1 MRDLKLT
8 FVLPNLSIGGAELH
22 FLNLA
27 NYYSGSFKKI
37 NVLYFLEN
45 DNGDYKK
52 KFDRSISFN
61 KINSKGF
68 IGSIFSYSKY
78 FNERT
83 PDIIL
88 VSMYMDAV
96 SLIVARLLSDHK
108 PKIIIN
114 GSAHFSSLIKN
125 SENKVIRFLLK
136 PLAKIFYPLADFFIC
151 QSIGLKNDVED
162 VLKLSPL
169 KLSTIYNAILE
180 KNVDY
185 STPKNLSHQWFQAS
199 SSNSFKLIIA
209 GRLDAQK
216 GIVEFID
223 IFKKLKK
230 NENIQLLIM
239 GEGDEKQRIEEQI
252 RINYLDN
259 DVEIIPFQNNFH
271 AFIERSDL
279 MVVNSF
285 YEGLNNMIVHA
296 LATGTSVISRNCPSG
311 PSEVLEDGKFG
322 RLVALG
328 DDNGMIKMI
337 KDEIRAP
344 AFKKEDLIER
354 SKDFSTEAC
363 GEAYKKI
370 FQKCVDQK
378 NN

>member
-1 MRDLKLT
+1 MHDLKLT
-8 FVLPNLSIGGAELH
+8 FLLPNLGIGGIEMH

-37 NVLYFLEN
+37 DVLYCLEL

-52 KFDRSISFN
+52 RFDRSISFS

-68 IGSIFSYSKY
+68 IRSIFSYSKY
-78 FNERT
+78 LNERT

-114 GSAHFSSLIKN
+114 GSAHFSSLIQN
-125 SENKVIRFLLK
+125 SEKKVIRFLLK

-185 STPKNLSHQWFQAS
+185 STPKNLSHSWFQAS
-199 SSNSFKLIIA
+199 TSNSFKLIIA
-209 GRLDAQK
+209 SRLDAQK
-216 GIVEFID
+216 GIVGFID
-223 IFKKLKK
+223 IFKQLKK

-252 RINYLDN
+252 RINYLEN

-311 PSEVLEDGKFG
+311 PSEILENGKFG

-328 DDNGMIKMI
+328 DDQGMIEMI

-344 AFKKEDLIER
+344 AFKKEDLVER

-363 GEAYKKI
+363 GDAYKKI
-370 FQKCVDQK
+370 FLKCVDGK
-378 NN
+378 K

>member
-1 MRDLKLT
+1 
-8 FVLPNLSIGGAELH
+8 
-22 FLNLA
+22 
-27 NYYSGSFKKI
+27 
-37 NVLYFLEN
+37 
-45 DNGDYKK
+45 
-52 KFDRSISFN
+52 
-61 KINSKGF
+61 
-68 IGSIFSYSKY
+68 
-78 FNERT
+78 
-83 PDIIL
+83 
-88 VSMYMDAV
+88 MYMEAL
-96 SLIVARLLSDHK
+96 SLILARLFSAHK

-114 GSAHFSSLIKN
+114 GSVNFSSLIQN
-125 SENKVIRFLLK
+125 SESNIIRFLLK

-151 QSIGLKNDVED
+151 QSNGLKNDLKG

-185 STPKNLSHQWFQAS
+185 STPKNLSHSWFRAS
-199 SSNSFKLIIA
+199 TSNSFKLIIA
-209 GRLDAQK
+209 SRLDAQK

-252 RINYLDN
+252 RINDLEN

-311 PSEVLEDGKFG
+311 PSEILENGKFG

-328 DDNGMIKMI
+328 DDQGMIEMI
-337 KDEIRAP
+337 KDEIRSP
-344 AFKKEDLIER
+344 AFKKEDLVER

-363 GEAYKKI
+363 GDAYKKI
-370 FQKCVDQK
+370 FLKCVDEK
-378 NN
+378 K

>member
-1 MRDLKLT
+1 MGDLKLT
-8 FVLPNLSIGGAELH
+8 FILPNLGIGGVEIN

-27 NYYSGSFKKI
+27 NYYAGSFKKI
-37 NVLYFLEN
+37 DVLYCLEL

-52 KFDRSISFN
+52 RFDRSISFS
-61 KINSKGF
+61 KINLKGF
-68 IGSIFSYSKY
+68 IKSIFSYSKY

-88 VSMYMDAV
+88 VPMYMPAV
-96 SLIVARLLSDHK
+96 ILIIARLFSEHK

-114 GSAHFSSLIKN
+114 GNAHFSSVIQN
-125 SENKVIRFLLK
+125 TDSNVIRYLLK

-151 QSIGLKNDVED
+151 PSSGLTKDLED

-169 KLSTIYNAILE
+169 KLATIYNPILE
-180 KNVDY
+180 SNFDY
-185 STPKNLSHQWFQAS
+185 STPKNYTHPWFQES
-199 SSNSFKLIIA
+199 SINSFKLIMA
-209 GRLDAQK
+209 GRLDSQK
-216 GIVEFID
+216 GVVEFID

-230 NENIQLLIM
+230 NENIQLLIL

-252 RINYLDN
+252 RINYLEN
-259 DVEIIPFQNNFH
+259 DIKIIPFQNNFH
-271 AFIERSDL
+271 AFLERSDL

-296 LATGTSVISRNCPSG
+296 LAVGTSVISRNCPSG
-311 PSEVLEDGKFG
+311 PSEILEDGKFG

-328 DDNGMIKMI
+328 DDQGMIEMI

-344 AFKKEDLIER
+344 AFKKENLIER
-354 SKDFSTEAC
+354 SKDFSTEDC

-370 FQKCVDQK
+370 FQKCVDEIK
-378 NN
+378 

>member
-1 MRDLKLT
+1 MGDIKLT
-8 FVLPNLSIGGAELH
+8 FIIPNLGIGGVEIN

-27 NYYSGSFKKI
+27 NYYAGSFKKI
-37 NVLYFLEN
+37 DVLYCLEL

-52 KFDRSISFN
+52 RFDRSISFT
-61 KINSKGF
+61 KINLKGF
-68 IGSIFSYSKY
+68 IKSIFSYSKY

-88 VSMYMDAV
+88 VPMYMHAV
-96 SLIVARLLSDHK
+96 ILIIARLFSEHK

-114 GSAHFSSLIKN
+114 GNAHFSSVIQN
-125 SENKVIRFLLK
+125 TDSNVIRYLLK

-151 QSIGLKNDVED
+151 PSNGLTNDLED

-169 KLSTIYNAILE
+169 KLATIYNPILE
-180 KNVDY
+180 SNFDY
-185 STPKNLSHQWFQAS
+185 STPKNFTHPWFQES
-199 SSNSFKLIIA
+199 SINSFKLIMA
-209 GRLDAQK
+209 GRLDSQK
-216 GIVEFID
+216 GVVEFID

-230 NENIQLLIM
+230 NENIQLLIL

-311 PSEVLEDGKFG
+311 PSEILEDGKFG

-344 AFKKEDLIER
+344 AFKKEDLIKR
-354 SKDFSTEAC
+354 SKDFSIEVC
-363 GEAYKKI
+363 GDAYKKI
-370 FQKCVDQK
+370 FQKCVDGK
-378 NN
+378 K

>member
-1 MRDLKLT
+1 MSDLKLC
-8 FVLPNLSIGGAELH
+8 FLLPNLGIGGVELH

-37 NVLYFLEN
+37 DVLYCLER
-45 DNGDYKK
+45 DNGDFKK
-52 KFDRSISFN
+52 RFDRSISFR

-68 IGSIFSYSKY
+68 IGSILSYSKY
-78 FNERT
+78 FDERT

-88 VSMYMDAV
+88 VAMYMEAL
-96 SLIVARLLSDHK
+96 SLILARLFSAHK

-114 GSAHFSSLIKN
+114 GSVNFSSLIQN
-125 SENKVIRFLLK
+125 SESNIIRFLLK

-151 QSIGLKNDVED
+151 QSNGLKNDLKG

-185 STPKNLSHQWFQAS
+185 STPKNLSHSWFRAS
-199 SSNSFKLIIA
+199 TSNSFKLIIA
-209 GRLDAQK
+209 SRLDAQK

-252 RINYLDN
+252 RINDLEN

-311 PSEVLEDGKFG
+311 PSEILENGKFG

-328 DDNGMIKMI
+328 DDQGMIEMI
-337 KDEIRAP
+337 KDEIRSP
-344 AFKKEDLIER
+344 AFKKEDLVER

-363 GEAYKKI
+363 GDAYKKI
-370 FQKCVDQK
+370 FLKCVDEK
-378 NN
+378 K

>member
-1 MRDLKLT
+1 MGDLKLT
-8 FVLPNLSIGGAELH
+8 FIIPNLGIGGVEIN

-27 NYYSGSFKKI
+27 NYYAGSFKKI
-37 NVLYFLEN
+37 DVLYCLEL

-52 KFDRSISFN
+52 RFDRSISFS
-61 KINSKGF
+61 KINLKGF
-68 IGSIFSYSKY
+68 IKSIFSYSKY

-88 VSMYMDAV
+88 VPMYMHAV
-96 SLIVARLLSDHK
+96 ILIIARLFSEHK

-114 GSAHFSSLIKN
+114 GNANFSSVIQN
-125 SENKVIRFLLK
+125 TDSNVIRYLLK

-151 QSIGLKNDVED
+151 PSNGLTNDLED

-169 KLSTIYNAILE
+169 KLATIYNPILE
-180 KNVDY
+180 SNFDY
-185 STPKNLSHQWFQAS
+185 STPKNFTHPWFQES
-199 SSNSFKLIIA
+199 SINSFKLIMA
-209 GRLDAQK
+209 GRLDSQK

-230 NENIQLLIM
+230 NENIQLLIL

-252 RINYLDN
+252 RINYLEN
-259 DVEIIPFQNNFH
+259 DIKIIPFQNNFH
-271 AFIERSDL
+271 AFLERSDL

-296 LATGTSVISRNCPSG
+296 LAVGTSVISRNCPSG
-311 PSEVLEDGKFG
+311 PSEILEDGKFG

-328 DDNGMIKMI
+328 DDQGMIEMI

-354 SKDFSTEAC
+354 SKDFLTEAC

-370 FQKCVDQK
+370 FQKCVDEIK
-378 NN
+378 

>member
-1 MRDLKLT
+1 MSDLKLT
-8 FVLPNLSIGGAELH
+8 FLLPNLGIGGVEMH

-27 NYYSGSFKKI
+27 NYYAGSFKKI
-37 NVLYFLEN
+37 DVLYCLEL

-52 KFDRSISFN
+52 RFDRSISFS
-61 KINSKGF
+61 KINLKGF
-68 IGSIFSYSKY
+68 IKSIFSYSKY

-88 VSMYMDAV
+88 VPMYMDAV
-96 SLIVARLLSDHK
+96 ILIIARLFSEHN

-114 GSAHFSSLIKN
+114 GNAHFSSVIQN
-125 SENKVIRFLLK
+125 TDSNVIRYLLK

-151 QSIGLKNDVED
+151 PSNGLTNDLED

-169 KLSTIYNAILE
+169 KLATIYNPILE
-180 KNVDY
+180 SNFDY
-185 STPKNLSHQWFQAS
+185 STPKNFTHPWFQES
-199 SSNSFKLIIA
+199 SINSFKLIMA
-209 GRLDAQK
+209 GRLDSQK
-216 GIVEFID
+216 GVLEFID

-239 GEGDEKQRIEEQI
+239 GEGDDKQRIEEQI
-252 RINYLDN
+252 RINYLEN

-271 AFIERSDL
+271 AFIQRSDL

-311 PSEVLEDGKFG
+311 PSEILENGKFG

-328 DDNGMIKMI
+328 DDQGMIEMI

-344 AFKKEDLIER
+344 AFKKEELIER
-354 SKDFSTEAC
+354 SKDFSIEVC
-363 GEAYKKI
+363 GDAYKKI
-370 FQKCVDQK
+370 FQKCVDGK
-378 NN
+378 K

>member
-8 FVLPNLSIGGAELH
+8 FLVPNLGIGGLELH

-27 NYYSGSFKKI
+27 NYYVGSFKNI
-37 NVLYFLEN
+37 DVLYFVER

-52 KFDRSISFN
+52 RLDASISVK
-61 KINSKGF
+61 KINSKSF

-88 VSMYMDAV
+88 VAMYMEAIN
-96 SLIVARLLSDHK
+96 LILARLLSDHK

-114 GSAHFSSLIKN
+114 GSAHFTSLIQN
-125 SENKVIRFLLK
+125 SENKAIRFLLK

-151 QSIGLKNDVED
+151 QSIGLKNDLEGA
-162 VLKLSPL
+162 LKLSPL

-180 KNVDY
+180 LNFDY
-185 STPKNLSHQWFQAS
+185 SIPKNLSHQWFQES
-199 SSNSFKLIIA
+199 SINSFKLIIA
-209 GRLDAQK
+209 GRLDSQK

-223 IFKKLKK
+223 IFKKLQQD
-230 NENIQLLIM
+230 ENIQLLIM

-252 RINYLDN
+252 RINYLEN
-259 DVEIIPFQNNFH
+259 YVEIIPFQNNFH

-279 MVVNSF
+279 MVVNSS

-311 PSEVLEDGKFG
+311 PSEILENGKFG

-328 DDNGMIKMI
+328 DDQGMIEMI

-344 AFKKEDLIER
+344 AFKKEDLIQR
-354 SKDFSTEAC
+354 SKDFSIEVC
-363 GEAYKKI
+363 GDAYKEI
-370 FQKCVDQK
+370 FQKCVDGK
-378 NN
+378 K

>member
-1 MRDLKLT
+1 MSDLKLT
-8 FVLPNLSIGGAELH
+8 FLLSNLGIGGVEMH

-27 NYYSGSFKKI
+27 NYYAGSFKKI
-37 NVLYFLEN
+37 DVLYCLEC

-52 KFDRSISFN
+52 RFDRSISFS

-68 IGSIFSYSKY
+68 IKSIFSYSKY
-78 FNERT
+78 FNEQT

-96 SLIVARLLSDHK
+96 RLIIARLLSDHK

-114 GSAHFSSLIKN
+114 GSAHFSSVIQYSN
-125 SENKVIRFLLK
+125 SNVIRFLLK
-136 PLAKIFYPLADFFIC
+136 PLAKIFYPLGDFFIC
-151 QSIGLKNDVED
+151 QSNGLKNDLED

-180 KNVDY
+180 SNFDY
-185 STPKNLSHQWFQAS
+185 STPKNLTHPWFQES
-199 SSNSFKLIIA
+199 SINSFKLIMA
-209 GRLDAQK
+209 GRLDSQK
-216 GIVEFID
+216 GVLEFID

-252 RINYLDN
+252 RINYLEN
-259 DVEIIPFQNNFH
+259 DIKIIPFQNNFH

-296 LATGTSVISRNCPSG
+296 LAAGTSVISRNCPSG
-311 PSEVLEDGKFG
+311 PSEILKNGKFG
-322 RLVALG
+322 RLVALE
-328 DDNGMIKMI
+328 DDQGMIEMI
-337 KDEIRAP
+337 KEEIRAP
-344 AFKKEDLIER
+344 AFKREDLIKR
-354 SKDFSTEAC
+354 SKDFSIEVC
-363 GEAYKKI
+363 GDAYKEI
-370 FQKCVDQK
+370 FQKCVDGTK
-378 NN
+378 

>member
-1 MRDLKLT
+1 MSDLKLT
-8 FVLPNLSIGGAELH
+8 FLLSNLGIGGVEMH

-27 NYYSGSFKKI
+27 NYYAGSFKKI
-37 NVLYFLEN
+37 DVLYYLEL

-52 KFDRSISFN
+52 RFDRSISFT
-61 KINSKGF
+61 KINLKGF
-68 IGSIFSYSKY
+68 IKSIFSYSKY

-88 VSMYMDAV
+88 VPMYMHAV
-96 SLIVARLLSDHK
+96 ILIIARLFSEHK

-114 GSAHFSSLIKN
+114 GNAHFSSVIQN
-125 SENKVIRFLLK
+125 TDSNVIRYLLK
-136 PLAKIFYPLADFFIC
+136 PLAKIFYPLGDFFIC
-151 QSIGLKNDVED
+151 QSNGLKNDLED

-230 NENIQLLIM
+230 NENIQLLIL

-252 RINYLDN
+252 RINYLEN
-259 DVEIIPFQNNFH
+259 DIKIIPFQNNFH
-271 AFIERSDL
+271 AFLERSDL

-296 LATGTSVISRNCPSG
+296 LAVGTSVISRNCPSG
-311 PSEVLEDGKFG
+311 PSEILEDGKFG

-328 DDNGMIKMI
+328 DDQGMIEMI

-354 SKDFSTEAC
+354 SKDFLTEAC

-370 FQKCVDQK
+370 FQKCVDEIK
-378 NN
+378 

>member
-1 MRDLKLT
+1 MGDLKLT
-8 FVLPNLSIGGAELH
+8 FLLPNLGIGGVEIN

-27 NYYSGSFKKI
+27 NYYAGSFKKI
-37 NVLYFLEN
+37 DVLYCLEL

-52 KFDRSISFN
+52 RFDRSISFS
-61 KINSKGF
+61 KINLKGF
-68 IGSIFSYSKY
+68 IKSIFSYSKY

-88 VSMYMDAV
+88 VPMYMHAV
-96 SLIVARLLSDHK
+96 ILIIARLFSEHK

-114 GSAHFSSLIKN
+114 GNAHFSSVIQN
-125 SENKVIRFLLK
+125 TDSNVIRYLLK
-136 PLAKIFYPLADFFIC
+136 PLAKIFYPLADFY
-151 QSIGLKNDVED
+151 IGSSSGLTNDLED

-169 KLSTIYNAILE
+169 KLATIYNPILE
-180 KNVDY
+180 SNFDY
-185 STPKNLSHQWFQAS
+185 STPKNLTHPWFQES
-199 SSNSFKLIIA
+199 SINSFKLIMA
-209 GRLDAQK
+209 GRLDSQK
-216 GIVEFID
+216 GVLEFID

-239 GEGDEKQRIEEQI
+239 GEGDDKQRIEEQI
-252 RINYLDN
+252 RINYLEN
-259 DVEIIPFQNNFH
+259 DIKIIPFQNNFH

-296 LATGTSVISRNCPSG
+296 LAVGTSVISRNCPSG
-311 PSEVLEDGKFG
+311 PSEILEDGKFG

-328 DDNGMIKMI
+328 DDQGMIEMI

-354 SKDFSTEAC
+354 SKNFSTEAC

>member
-8 FVLPNLSIGGAELH
+8 FLLPNLGIGGVELH

-27 NYYSGSFKKI
+27 NYFAGSFKMI
-37 NVLYFLEN
+37 DLLYHVEC

-52 KFDRSISFN
+52 KFDTSISFR

-68 IGSIFSYSKY
+68 IGSIYCYSNY

-88 VSMYMDAV
+88 VAMYMDAI
-96 SLIVARLLSDHK
+96 SLIIARFLSDHK

-114 GSAHFSSLIKN
+114 GSAHFSSLIQN
-125 SENKVIRFLLK
+125 SESTLIRFLLK

-151 QSIGLKNDVED
+151 QSNGLKVDLEST
-162 VLKLSPL
+162 LKLPPS

-180 KNVDY
+180 SNFDY
-185 STPKNLSHQWFQAS
+185 SHSQKLSHSWFQPS
-199 SSNSFKLIIA
+199 SSKPFKLIIA
-209 GRLDAQK
+209 GRLDPQK

-223 IFKKLKK
+223 IFKKLEKDA
-230 NENIQLLIM
+230 NIKLLIM
-239 GEGDEKQRIEEQI
+239 GEGNEKQRIQEKILKNHLETSI
-252 RINYLDN
+252 K
-259 DVEIIPFQNNFH
+259 IIPFQVNFH

-296 LATGTSVISRNCPSG
+296 LSTGTPVISRNCPSG
-311 PSEVLEDGKFG
+311 PSEILENGKFG
-322 RLVALG
+322 RLVELG
-328 DDNGMIKMI
+328 DDNGMLEMI
-337 KDEIRAP
+337 KDEIKRP
-344 AFKKEDLIER
+344 SFKKEALIER
-354 SKDFSTEAC
+354 SKEFSIENC
-363 GEAYKKI
+363 GEAYKQI
-370 FQKCVDQK
+370 FRNCMDKEK
-378 NN
+378 